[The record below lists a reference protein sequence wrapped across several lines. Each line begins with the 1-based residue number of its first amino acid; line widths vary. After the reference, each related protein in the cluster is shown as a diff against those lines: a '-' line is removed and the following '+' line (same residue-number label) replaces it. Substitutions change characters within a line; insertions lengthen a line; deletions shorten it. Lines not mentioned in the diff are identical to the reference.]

1 MRCRT
6 IYALTAIALLSC
18 LKTIG
23 QADINM
29 ATRWNN
35 RATYNPA
42 FIGRPDYLYL
52 YANTRK
58 QWIGVDGAPLVF
70 NLQASEYFDIIRSA
84 IGLSFV
90 SDKIGATQTIN
101 PMVSYA
107 FRIAK
112 KKKWEFSMGLSAGV
126 FMRTLNGSLFEP
138 DDVNDPSISYASERT
153 IDPDLNVGFEFQNTH
168 FIYGISSTH
177 LFSIGKSN
185 TSFLKNANHR
195 YAYAIYKNDNPEFI
209 SYSMGMQVVNRSD
222 LTILEGNLSFRL
234 KHLARL
240 INASP
245 LLKGPKESL
254 DFGVTYRSSRQ
265 VSLLAGIMITPYLRI
280 GYAYDQS
287 LFYSYSQNQTH
298 EIMLEY
304 RIPARAASTVYRC
317 GSKEFWY
324 H

>member
-1 MRCRT
+1 MK
-6 IYALTAIALLSC
+6 AM
-18 LKTIG
+18 G

-42 FIGRPDYLYL
+42 FIARPDYLYL

-58 QWIGVDGAPLVF
+58 QWVGVDGAPLVF
-70 NLQASEYFDIIRSA
+70 NIQASEYFDIFRSA

-90 SDKIGATQTIN
+90 SDRIGVTQAIN
-101 PMVSYA
+101 PMVTYA
-107 FRIAK
+107 FRIAN
-112 KKKWEFSMGLSAGV
+112 KKKWALSMGLSAGV
-126 FMRTLNGSLFEP
+126 FMRTVNGSLFEP
-138 DDVNDPSISYASERT
+138 EVVIDPSISYASERT
-153 IDPDLNVGFEFQNTH
+153 TAPDLNVGFEFQNIH

-185 TSFLKNANHR
+185 TSFLDANHR
-195 YAYAIYKNDNPEFI
+195 YAYAIYKNDDPEFI
-209 SYSMGMQVVNRSD
+209 SYTAGVQVVNRSN

-245 LLKGPKESL
+245 LLKGPQESL
-254 DFGVTYRSSRQ
+254 DLGVTYRSSRQ
-265 VSLLAGIMITPYLRI
+265 VAFLAGIMITPYLRI

-287 LFYSYSQNQTH
+287 LFYSYSRNQTH

-304 RIPARAASTVYRC
+304 RIPARAASTIYRC

>member
-1 MRCRT
+1 
-6 IYALTAIALLSC
+6 
-18 LKTIG
+18 
-23 QADINM
+23 M

-209 SYSMGMQVVNRSD
+209 SYSMGIQVVNRSD

>member
-6 IYALTAIALLSC
+6 IYTLTAVALLSC
-18 LKTIG
+18 LKTMG

-29 ATRWNN
+29 STRWNN

-42 FIGRPDYLYL
+42 FIARPDYLYL

-58 QWIGVDGAPLVF
+58 QWVGVNGAPLVF
-70 NLQASEYFDIIRSA
+70 NIQASEYFDIIRSA

-90 SDKIGATQTIN
+90 SDNIGVTQAIN

-107 FRIAK
+107 FRIAHK
-112 KKKWEFSMGLSAGV
+112 TKWELSMGLSGGV

-153 IDPDLNVGFEFQNTH
+153 TQPDLNVGFEFQNTH

-185 TSFLKNANHR
+185 TTFLDANHR
-195 YAYAIYKNDNPEFI
+195 YAYAIFKNDNPEFI
-209 SYSMGMQVVNRSD
+209 SYTAGIQVVNRSN
-222 LTILEGNLSFRL
+222 LTILEGNISFRL
-234 KHLARL
+234 KHLGRL

-245 LLKGPKESL
+245 LLKGPQESL

-287 LFYSYSQNQTH
+287 LFFSYSRNQTH

>member
-1 MRCRT
+1 M
-6 IYALTAIALLSC
+6 LTAVAMLSC
-18 LKTIG
+18 LKTTA
-23 QADINM
+23 QADISM
-29 ATRWNN
+29 STHWNN

-42 FIGRPDYLYL
+42 FIARPDYLYL
-52 YANTRK
+52 YANTRN

-70 NLQASEYFDIIRSA
+70 NIQASEYFDIIRSA
-84 IGLSFV
+84 FGLSFV
-90 SDKIGATQTIN
+90 SDKIGVTQAVN
-101 PMVSYA
+101 PMVTYA

-126 FMRTLNGSLFEP
+126 FVRTLNGSLFEP
-138 DDVNDPSISYASERT
+138 DDVNDPSLSYAYEKT
-153 IDPDLNVGFEFQNTH
+153 TEPDLNVGFEFQNTH

-177 LFSIGKSN
+177 LFSIVKSE
-185 TSFLKNANHR
+185 TSFLNANHR
-195 YAYAIYKNDNPEFI
+195 YAYAIYKNDNPKFI
-209 SYSMGMQVVNRSD
+209 SYSMGMQVVNRYD
-222 LTILEGNLSFRL
+222 LTILEGNLSCRL
-234 KHLARL
+234 KHQARL
-240 INASP
+240 INVSP
-245 LLKGPKESL
+245 LIKGPQESL
-254 DFGVTYRSSRQ
+254 DFGITYRSSRQ

-298 EIMLEY
+298 EIMIEY

>member
-6 IYALTAIALLSC
+6 TYILTTFILSSC
-18 LKTIG
+18 LKTMG

-42 FIGRPDYLYL
+42 FIARPDYLYF

-58 QWIGVDGAPLVF
+58 QWVGVDGAPLVF
-70 NLQASEYFDIIRSA
+70 NIQASEYFNIVRSA
-84 IGLSFV
+84 FGLTLV
-90 SDKIGATQTIN
+90 SDKVGATQAIN
-101 PMVSYA
+101 PMATYA
-107 FRIAK
+107 FRIAN
-112 KKKWEFSMGLSAGV
+112 KKKWALSMGLSAGIL
-126 FMRTLNGSLFEP
+126 MRTLNGSLFEP
-138 DDVNDPSISYASERT
+138 DDAADPSISYASERT
-153 IDPDLNVGFEFQNTH
+153 TTPDLNVGLEFQNTH

-185 TSFLKNANHR
+185 TSLLDANHR
-195 YAYAIYKNDNPEFI
+195 YAYIIYKNDGPEFV
-209 SYSMGMQVVNRSD
+209 SYTAGVQVVNRSN
-222 LTILEGNLSFRL
+222 LTILEGNLSLRL

-245 LLKGPKESL
+245 LLKGPQESL
-254 DFGVTYRSSRQ
+254 DVGVTYRSSRQ
-265 VSLLAGIMITPYLRI
+265 VALLAGIMITPYLRI

-287 LFYSYSQNQTH
+287 LFYSYSRNQTH

-304 RIPARAASTVYRC
+304 RIPAKAASTVYRC

>member
-1 MRCRT
+1 
-6 IYALTAIALLSC
+6 
-18 LKTIG
+18 
-23 QADINM
+23 M